1 MRMIDTM
8 DIAVFCITQNGAA
21 LAQKIAAETAADL
34 FVKSG
39 VLPGALIDT
48 KSRSKV
54 HTFDSISAHTAE
66 VFNQYGGLV
75 FVMSLGIVNRLIA
88 PLMKNK
94 LEDPAVVTIDEA
106 GRFAISTL
114 SGHEGGANALTY
126 LISSITGA
134 QPVVTTATDSL
145 RIYTCGVGCVK
156 GAKKEA
162 ITAAITE
169 GCKKASITTDNLRC
183 LASAWVK
190 KDEQGLLD
198 AAAALHLYIRFIPK
212 WMIDMYYERNTTAV
226 KSDMVFKSI
235 GVYGVSEPAAVLC
248 GSSSRLVLPK
258 TIFDGVT
265 VAIAR
270 ETLFPGPPEMPVTPV
285 APDNGR
291 ARILVLGGTTEGV
304 NMGHELSQNG
314 KDFLVSCVTEYGFNL
329 FKEKFGDKAVLE
341 TFNSPDA
348 LKRFI
353 KKHAITKI
361 IDCTHPYA
369 ELITPLAKSV
379 AGDLTI
385 TYESKVRDTGFDNEF
400 NYEKLCYVSSLSQ
413 VIDKILALKVKRPLF
428 TTGSKELGFVRPLVQ
443 KGGVEVFVRVLPFE
457 HSIQG
462 ALEADVKAA
471 NIIAMQG
478 PFTTQLNAAT
488 IRQYA
493 IDCLVTKKTGK
504 EGGFYEKV
512 NAAIDCGVHL
522 IVVDR

>member
-1 MRMIDTM
+1 M
-8 DIAVFCITQNGAA
+8 DIAVFCITPNGTA
-21 LAQKIAAETAADL
+21 LAEKIAAGTSGDL
-34 FVKSG
+34 HVKAG
-39 VLPGALIDT
+39 VLTEAGGSA
-48 KSRSKV
+48 KV
-54 HTFDSISAHTAE
+54 HTFDSLSAHTAS
-66 VFNQYGGLV
+66 VFNRYGGLV
-75 FVMSLGIVNRLIA
+75 FVMSLGIVNRVIA
-88 PLMKNK
+88 PLLRNK
-94 LEDPAVVTIDEA
+94 LEDPAVVTLDEA
-106 GRFAISTL
+106 GRFAVSTL

-169 GCKKASITTDNLRC
+169 GCKKAGITTDNLRC

-190 KDEQGLLD
+190 RDEQGLLA
-198 AAAALHLYIRFIPK
+198 AAAALHLYVRFIPK
-212 WMIDMYYERNTTAV
+212 WMIDMYYERNTAAV

-235 GVYGVSEPAAVLC
+235 GVYGVAEPSAALS

-258 TIFDGVT
+258 TIFDGIT

-270 ETLFPGPPEMPVTPV
+270 ETLFPGPQEPKIDVSQ
-285 APDNGR
+285 GSG
-291 ARILVLGGTTEGV
+291 RILVLGGTTEGV
-304 NMGHELSQNG
+304 NMGYELMKG
-314 KDFLVSCVTEYGFNL
+314 GEDFLVSTVTGYGFNL
-329 FKEKFGDKAVLE
+329 FKEKFGDRAILE
-341 TFNSPDA
+341 NFTTADA

-379 AGDLTI
+379 STELKLV
-385 TYESKVRDTGFDNEF
+385 YESKVRDTAFDNEF
-400 NYEKLCYVSSLSQ
+400 QYEKLCYVSSLTQ

-428 TTGSKELGFVRPLVQ
+428 TTGSKELGFVRPLSEN
-443 KGGVEVFVRVLPFE
+443 GGVDIFVRVLPFE
-457 HSIQG
+457 HSIKS
-462 ALEADVKAA
+462 ALEAGVNAA

-478 PFTTQLNAAT
+478 PFTTELNAAT

-512 NAAIDCGVHL
+512 NAAVDCGVHL
-522 IVVDR
+522 IVVER

>member
-1 MRMIDTM
+1 MGMINSM
-8 DIAVFCITQNGAA
+8 DIAVFCITQNGVA

-34 FVKSG
+34 HVKTG
-39 VLPGALIDT
+39 VLNDT
-48 KSRSKV
+48 KGRVKV

-66 VFNQYGGLV
+66 IFNQYGGLV
-75 FVMSLGIVNRLIA
+75 FVMSLGIVNRVIA

-94 LEDPAVVTIDEA
+94 VEDPAVVTLDEA
-106 GRFAISTL
+106 GRFAVSTL

-169 GCKKASITTDNLRC
+169 GCKKAGITTDNLRC
-183 LASAWVK
+183 LSSAWIK
-190 KDEQGLLD
+190 RGEPGLL
-198 AAAALHLYIRFIPK
+198 AAASALHLYIRFIPK

-235 GVYGVSEPAAVLC
+235 GVYGVSEPAAALA
-248 GSSSRLVLPK
+248 GSSSRLVLSK

-270 ETLFPGPPEMPVTPV
+270 ETLFPGPQEPVVDLYTK
-285 APDNGR
+285 NGSG
-291 ARILVLGGTTEGV
+291 RILILGGTTEGV
-304 NMGHELSQNG
+304 RIGYELLKSG
-314 KDFLVSCVTEYGFNL
+314 EDFLVSTVTEYGLNL
-329 FKEKFGDKAVLE
+329 FKEKFGDRAVLE
-341 TFNSPDA
+341 NFTSADT

-353 KKHAITKI
+353 KKHSITKI

-379 AGDLTI
+379 AGELKI
-385 TYESKVRDTGFDNEF
+385 PYESKVRDIEFDNEF
-400 NYEKLCYVSSLSQ
+400 NYERLCYVSSLPQ
-413 VIDKILALKVKRPLF
+413 VIDKILALNVKRPLF
-428 TTGSKELGFVRPLVQ
+428 TTGSKELGFVRPLLE
-443 KGGVEVFVRVLPFE
+443 KGGVEVIIRVLPFE
-457 HSIQG
+457 HSIKS
-462 ALEADVKAA
+462 ALEEGVKAA

-478 PFTTQLNAAT
+478 PFTTELNSAT

-493 IDCLVTKKTGK
+493 IDCLITKKTGK

-522 IVVDR
+522 IVVER

>member
-1 MRMIDTM
+1 MRVINTM

-21 LAQKIAAETAADL
+21 LAQKIAAESKADL
-34 FVKSG
+34 HVKSG
-39 VLPGALIDT
+39 VIPLNKG
-48 KSRSKV
+48 RMKV
-54 HTFDSISAHTAE
+54 HTFDSLSAHTAE

-75 FVMSLGIVNRLIA
+75 FVMSLGIVNRVIA
-88 PLMKNK
+88 PLMKSK

-106 GRFAISTL
+106 GRFTISTL

-126 LISSITGA
+126 LVSSITGA

-169 GCKKASITTDNLRC
+169 GCKKAGITTDNLRL

-190 KDEQGLLD
+190 KDEQGLID

-212 WMIDMYYERNTTAV
+212 WMIDMYYETNTTAA
-226 KSDMVFKSI
+226 KSDMVFRSI
-235 GVYGVSEPAAVLC
+235 GVYGVSEPSAALS
-248 GSSSRLVLPK
+248 GSSSTIVLPK
-258 TIFDGVT
+258 TIFDGIT
-265 VAIAR
+265 IAIAR
-270 ETLFPGPPEMPVTPV
+270 ETLFPGHAVPEPEPPP
-285 APDNGR
+285 AAGSGH
-291 ARILVLGGTTEGV
+291 ILVLGGTTEGV
-304 NMGHELSQNG
+304 NMGYELLHDGQ
-314 KDFLVSCVTEYGFNL
+314 DFLVTCVTEYGFNL
-329 FKEKFGDKAVLE
+329 FKEKFGDRAVLE
-341 TFNSPDA
+341 NFTTPDS

-369 ELITPLAKSV
+369 ELITPLAKAV
-379 AGDLTI
+379 ATELKLV
-385 TYESKVRDTGFDNEF
+385 YESKVRDTEFDNEF
-400 NYEKLCYVSSLSQ
+400 NYDKLCYVSSLPQ

-428 TTGSKELGFVRPLVQ
+428 TTGSKELGFVRPLAQ

-457 HSIQG
+457 HSIKS
-462 ALEADVKAA
+462 ALEADVNAA

-478 PFTTQLNAAT
+478 PFTTELNAAT
-488 IRQYA
+488 IRQFA

-522 IVVDR
+522 IVVER